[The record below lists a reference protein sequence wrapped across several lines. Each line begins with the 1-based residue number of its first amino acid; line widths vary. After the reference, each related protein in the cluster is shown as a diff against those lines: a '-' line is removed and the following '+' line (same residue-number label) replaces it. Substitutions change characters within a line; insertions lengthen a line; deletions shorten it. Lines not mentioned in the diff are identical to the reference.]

1 MEDGGSL
8 LPVLLVVGLAFVVPL
23 ILQRFR
29 RLQIPVVVGEIIAG
43 MVIGRSGL
51 NWVVDDPVLE
61 VLAALGFAFL
71 MFLSGLEIDFTVLA
85 GLQRKSTRLMQNPV
99 VVGTS
104 ILVLT
109 IALAFGIAFT
119 LSALGLV
126 RNPWLPTLI
135 LSTTSLGIV
144 LPVLREKGISSGQ
157 FGQTILLAA
166 LIADFVTMVL
176 ITLVVAVISGGV
188 TLEVLLVGLL
198 LVAFVVAARYAPQL
212 VRWRPL
218 QRALDDLTRATVQI
232 KVRGA
237 LAVMFA
243 FVVLSEV
250 LGAEVILGA
259 FLAGALISLISSP
272 ENPGDNEA
280 RHKLDAI
287 GFGFMVPIFF
297 IMVGVSFDL
306 PALFS
311 SASALALFP
320 LLLVAAYVVKI
331 VPALL
336 LQPSFG
342 RRNALAAGVLL
353 SSRLSLIIAASAIGM
368 RLGIISEALNA
379 DIILVAITTSTVSPA
394 LFNRMLPAPPLPE
407 RLPIV
412 LVGAGQIA
420 MLVAQRLRQRSH
432 DIVVIDSHPDRVE
445 RANQLGMTGVLGQAD
460 TMAGLKAA
468 GADTAQSVVVAT
480 ADDDFNLRVCVLARS
495 SFGIPH
501 LVAYV
506 HDPARLREF
515 QVAGAHAVNP
525 GLAAASVMDGLIS
538 FPDALELLTSLEDDK
553 EVVEVELL
561 NADCIGRSLRDV
573 RLPGDVLVLSIRRRE
588 EVILPHGYNVM
599 ERGDHIT
606 LVGEQSAIAEAAAW
620 MHGAP
625 VEVQH
630 SLDWRSEGH

>member
-1 MEDGGSL
+1 MENGGSL

-23 ILQRFR
+23 VLQRFR
-29 RLQIPVVVGEIIAG
+29 RLQIPVVVGEIFAG

-51 NWVVDDPVLE
+51 NLVVDDPVLN

-71 MFLSGLEIDFTVLA
+71 MFLSGLEIDFSVLA
-85 GLQRKSTRLMQNPV
+85 SLRRTSTRLMENPV
-99 VVGTS
+99 FVGFS
-104 ILVLT
+104 ILALT
-109 IALAFGIAFT
+109 IALAFVIAFA
-119 LSALGLV
+119 LAALGLV
-126 RNPWLPTLI
+126 KNPWLPTLI

-144 LPVLREKGISSGQ
+144 LPVLREKGISTGQ

-176 ITLVVAVISGGV
+176 ITLVVAVLSGGV

-198 LVAFVVAARYAPQL
+198 VVAFLVAARFAPRL

-218 QRALDDLTRATVQI
+218 QRALEDLTHATVQI

-237 LAVMFA
+237 LAVMFG

-306 PALFS
+306 PALLS
-311 SASALALFP
+311 SVSALALFP
-320 LLLVAAYVVKI
+320 LLLAAAYVVK
-331 VPALL
+331 VAPSLL
-336 LQPSFG
+336 LQPSYG

-353 SSRLSLIIAASAIGM
+353 SSRLSLIIAASAIGL

-379 DIILVAITTSTVSPA
+379 DIILVAITTSTLSPA
-394 LFNRMLPAPPLPE
+394 LFSRLLPARPSVE
-407 RLPIV
+407 RRPIV
-412 LVGAGQIA
+412 VVGAGQIA
-420 MLVAQRLRQRSH
+420 MLAAQRLMQRNH
-432 DIVVIDSHPDRVE
+432 AVVVIDSHPDRVE
-445 RANQLGMTGVLGQAD
+445 RARRLGMTGVLGDGA
-460 TMAGLKAA
+460 TTEGLLSAS
-468 GADTAQSVVVAT
+468 ADTAQSVVVAT
-480 ADDDFNLRVCVLARS
+480 GDDDFNLRVCVVARS
-495 SFGIPH
+495 TLGVPH

-506 HDPARLREF
+506 HDAARLRDF
-515 QVAGAHAVNP
+515 QVAGAHPVNP
-525 GLAAASVMDGLIS
+525 GLATTSVIDGLIT
-538 FPDALELLTSLEDDK
+538 FPDALELLTSLEDTK

-561 NADCIGRSLRDV
+561 NPACIGKFLRDV
-573 RLPGDVLVLSIRRRE
+573 SLPGDVLVLSIRRGGE
-588 EVILPHGYNVM
+588 IVVPHGSNVL
-599 ERGDHIT
+599 ERGDHVT
-606 LVGEQSAIAEAAAW
+606 LVGEQDAIAEAAAW
-620 MHGAP
+620 IHGA
-625 VEVQH
+625 QIDTQR
-630 SLDWRSEGH
+630 LGDWRYAGH

>member
-29 RLQIPVVVGEIIAG
+29 RLQVPVVVGEIFAG

-51 NWVVDDPVLE
+51 NLVVDDPVLN

-71 MFLSGLEIDFTVLA
+71 MFLSGLEIDFSVLA
-85 GLQRKSTRLMQNPV
+85 GVRRTSTRLMENPV
-99 VVGTS
+99 FVGLA
-104 ILVLT
+104 ILALT
-109 IALAFGIAFT
+109 IAMSFLIAFS
-119 LSALGLV
+119 LAALGLV
-126 RNPWLPTLI
+126 KNPWLPTLI

-144 LPVLREKGISSGQ
+144 LPVLREKGISGGQ

-176 ITLVVAVISGGV
+176 ITLVVAVISGGI

-198 LVAFVVAARYAPQL
+198 LIAFLVAARYAPRL

-218 QRALDDLTRATVQI
+218 QRALEDLTHATVQI

-237 LAVMFA
+237 LAVMFG

-306 PALFS
+306 PALLS
-311 SASALALFP
+311 SVSALALFP
-320 LLLVAAYVVKI
+320 LLLAAAYAVKV

-336 LQPSFG
+336 LQPAFG

-353 SSRLSLIIAASAIGM
+353 SSRLSLIIAASAIGL

-379 DIILVAITTSTVSPA
+379 DIILVAITTSTLSPA
-394 LFNRMLPAPPLPE
+394 LFNRMLPAKPSAA

-412 LVGAGQIA
+412 VVGAGQIA
-420 MLVAQRLRQRSH
+420 MLVAQRLMQRNH
-432 DIVVIDSHPDRVE
+432 AVVVIDSQPERVE
-445 RANQLGMTGVLGQAD
+445 RARRLGMTGVLGQAD
-460 TMAGLKAA
+460 TTEGLLAA
-468 GADTAQSVVVAT
+468 GADGAQSLVVAT
-480 ADDDFNLRVCVLARS
+480 GDDDFNLRVCMIARS
-495 SFGIPH
+495 SLGIDH

-506 HDPARLREF
+506 HDAARLREF
-515 QVAGAHAVNP
+515 QVAGAHPVNP
-525 GLAAASVMDGLIS
+525 GLATASVMDSLIS
-538 FPDALELLTSLEDDK
+538 FPDALELLTSLDDDK

-561 NADCIGRSLRDV
+561 NPVCIGKSLRDV
-573 RLPGDVLVLSIRRRE
+573 TLPGDVLVLSIRRRDV
-588 EVILPHGYNVM
+588 VIVPHGSNVLQ
-599 ERGDHIT
+599 RGDHVT

-620 MHGAP
+620 MHGGP
-625 VEVQH
+625 VDMQR
-630 SLDWRSEGH
+630 SGDWRSEGH

>member
-1 MEDGGSL
+1 MENGGSL
-8 LPVLLVVGLAFVVPL
+8 LPVLLVVGLAFIVPL

-51 NWVVDDPVLE
+51 NLVVDDPVLE

-71 MFLSGLEIDFTVLA
+71 MFLSGLEIDFSVLA
-85 GLQRKSTRLMQNPV
+85 GLQRKSTRLMENPV
-99 VVGTS
+99 VVGFS
-104 ILVLT
+104 ILALT
-109 IALAFGIAFT
+109 IALAFAIA
-119 LSALGLV
+119 LSLSSLGLV

-188 TLEVLLVGLL
+188 TLEVLLVGVL

-218 QRALDDLTRATVQI
+218 QRALDDLTHATVQI

-272 ENPGDNEA
+272 ENLGDNEA

-306 PALFS
+306 PALLS

-320 LLLVAAYVVKI
+320 LLLAAAYLVKVV
-331 VPALL
+331 PSLL
-336 LQPSFG
+336 LQPAFG

-353 SSRLSLIIAASAIGM
+353 SSRLSLIIAASAIGL

-379 DIILVAITTSTVSPA
+379 DIILVAITTSTLSPA
-394 LFNRMLPAPPLPE
+394 LFNRMLPAQALPE
-407 RLPIV
+407 RLPV
-412 LVGAGQIA
+412 VVVGAGQIA
-420 MLVAQRLRQRSH
+420 MLVAQRLKKRNH
-432 DIVVIDSHPDRVE
+432 EIVVIDSHRERIERV
-445 RANQLGMTGVLGQAD
+445 RQLGMTGVLGEAD
-460 TMAGLKAA
+460 TTQGLVAA
-468 GADTAQSVVVAT
+468 GADVARSLVVAT
-480 ADDDFNLRVCVLARS
+480 ADDNFNLRVCVLARTS
-495 SFGIPH
+495 LGIPH

-506 HDPARLREF
+506 HDAARLREF
-515 QVAGAHAVNP
+515 QVAGVHAVNP
-525 GLAAASVMDGLIS
+525 GLATATVMDGLVS

-561 NADCIGRSLRDV
+561 STECIGKSLRDMH
-573 RLPGDVLVLSIRRRE
+573 LPGDVLVLSIRRRDE
-588 EVILPHGYNVM
+588 IILPHGYHVL

-606 LVGEQSAIAEAAAW
+606 LVGEQNAVAEAATW
-620 MHGAP
+620 VHGAP
-625 VEVQH
+625 VELQQA
-630 SLDWRSEGH
+630 LDWRYEGH

>member
-1 MEDGGSL
+1 MENGGSL
-8 LPVLLVVGLAFVVPL
+8 LPVLLVVGLAFLVPL

-29 RLQIPVVVGEIIAG
+29 RLQIPVVVGEIFAG
-43 MVIGRSGL
+43 MIIGRSGL
-51 NWVVDDPVLE
+51 NLVVDDPVLN

-71 MFLSGLEIDFTVLA
+71 MFLSGLEIDFSVLA
-85 GLQRKSTRLMQNPV
+85 GLRRTSTRLMENPV
-99 VVGTS
+99 LVGFA
-104 ILVLT
+104 ILALT
-109 IALAFGIAFT
+109 IAMAFAIAFSLT
-119 LSALGLV
+119 ALGLV
-126 RNPWLPTLI
+126 KNPWLPTLI

-144 LPVLREKGISSGQ
+144 LPVLREKGISTGQ

-176 ITLVVAVISGGV
+176 ITLVVAVISGGI

-198 LVAFVVAARYAPQL
+198 LIAFLVAARYAPRL

-218 QRALDDLTRATVQI
+218 QRALEDLTQATVQI

-237 LAVMFA
+237 LAVMFG

-259 FLAGALISLISSP
+259 FLAGALISLISSS
-272 ENPGDNEA
+272 ENPGDTEA

-306 PALFS
+306 PALLS
-311 SASALALFP
+311 SVSALALFP
-320 LLLVAAYVVKI
+320 LLLIAAYVVKI

-336 LQPSFG
+336 LQPAFG

-353 SSRLSLIIAASAIGM
+353 SSRLSLIIAASAIGL

-379 DIILVAITTSTVSPA
+379 DIILVAITTSTLSPA
-394 LFNRMLPAPPLPE
+394 LFNRMLAVRPAAQ

-412 LVGAGQIA
+412 VVGAGQIA
-420 MLVAQRLRQRSH
+420 MLVAQRLVQHNRAV
-432 DIVVIDSHPDRVE
+432 VVIDSHPERVQ
-445 RANQLGMTGVLGQAD
+445 RARRLGMAAVLGQAD
-460 TMAGLKAA
+460 TIEGLLAA
-468 GADTAQSVVVAT
+468 GADGAQSLVVAT
-480 ADDDFNLRVCVLARS
+480 GDDDFNLRVCVVARGS
-495 SFGIPH
+495 LGVHH

-506 HDPARLREF
+506 HDAARLREF
-515 QVAGAHAVNP
+515 QMAGAHPVNP
-525 GLAAASVMDGLIS
+525 GLATASVMDALIS

-553 EVVEVELL
+553 EVVEVKLL
-561 NADCIGRSLRDV
+561 NSLFVGKSLRDIH
-573 RLPGDVLVLSIRRRE
+573 LPGDVLVLSIRRDKEIFVPRGAY
-588 EVILPHGYNVM
+588 VL
-599 ERGDHIT
+599 ERGDHVT
-606 LVGEQSAIAEAAAW
+606 LVGGQEAIAEAVAS

-625 VEVQH
+625 VDLERKG
-630 SLDWRSEGH
+630 DWRTEGH

>member
-1 MEDGGSL
+1 MENGGSL

-43 MVIGRSGL
+43 MIIGRSGL
-51 NWVVDDPVLE
+51 NLVVDDPVLE

-71 MFLSGLEIDFTVLA
+71 MFLSGLEIDFSVLA
-85 GLQRKSTRLMQNPV
+85 GLQRKSTRLMENPV
-99 VVGTS
+99 VVGFS
-104 ILVLT
+104 ILTLT
-109 IALAFGIAFT
+109 IALAFAIA
-119 LSALGLV
+119 LSLSSLGLV

-188 TLEVLLVGLL
+188 TLEVLLVGVL

-218 QRALDDLTRATVQI
+218 QRALDDLTHATVQI

-306 PALFS
+306 PALLS
-311 SASALALFP
+311 SVSALALFP
-320 LLLVAAYVVKI
+320 LLLAAAYVVKV

-336 LQPSFG
+336 LQPAFG

-353 SSRLSLIIAASAIGM
+353 SSRLSLIIAASAIGL

-379 DIILVAITTSTVSPA
+379 DIILVAITTSTLSPA

-412 LVGAGQIA
+412 VVGAGQIA
-420 MLVAQRLRQRSH
+420 H
-432 DIVVIDSHPDRVE
+432 
-445 RANQLGMTGVLGQAD
+445 
-460 TMAGLKAA
+460 AGGAA
-468 GADTAQSVVVAT
+468 
-480 ADDDFNLRVCVLARS
+480 
-495 SFGIPH
+495 
-501 LVAYV
+501 
-506 HDPARLREF
+506 
-515 QVAGAHAVNP
+515 
-525 GLAAASVMDGLIS
+525 
-538 FPDALELLTSLEDDK
+538 
-553 EVVEVELL
+553 
-561 NADCIGRSLRDV
+561 
-573 RLPGDVLVLSIRRRE
+573 
-588 EVILPHGYNVM
+588 
-599 ERGDHIT
+599 
-606 LVGEQSAIAEAAAW
+606 AEAAQ
-620 MHGAP
+620 P
-625 VEVQH
+625 
-630 SLDWRSEGH
+630 